1 MKLWP
6 FQPQD
11 FKKHFKKTYA
21 WQFLKLNIKICWFF
35 DNSHV
40 SLKTYGLFQKKKK
53 QTNKQTGKDEDMEFL

>member
-1 MKLWP
+1 MNLWP

-35 DNSHV
+35 DLSRFSKNMWV
-40 SLKTYGLFQKKKK
+40 IPEKK
-53 QTNKQTGKDEDMEFL
+53 KQTGKDEDMEFL